1 MKTIMEQVASLIS
14 AMLAPGIMISACG
27 LLILGMN
34 NKYSL
39 VVGRIRTLN
48 EEKRKFARSADTKEF
63 EYFDQ
68 VRISSISKQLAFL
81 YERVRF
87 IRNAVLCY
95 SLAVGSFVI
104 TSIWIGLGLVVRGA
118 EMINSGIASIIFFVI
133 GMILV
138 LIGIT
143 FAARESIKGFDIIEL
158 ELKADE

>member
-1 MKTIMEQVASLIS
+1 MEQVASLIS

-104 TSIWIGLGLVVRGA
+104 TSIWIGLGLIVRGA

>member
-1 MKTIMEQVASLIS
+1 MEQVASLIS